1 MASWLIRLLTVVSRP
16 REPRPGRLRSVAAE
30 IFGERRAPN
39 MHAVACA
46 VPRLRRTMLAG
57 ATYPLAD
64 LVAASS
70 AVPGVLAPHRV
81 DGTLYVDGGVRS
93 MASADL
99 APRAENL
106 LVMAPIAGP
115 MFGPAG
121 RHAERNLTKEVG
133 VWKAI
138 GPSPVWPRCRP
149 TCSISTAPGAATTSP
164 MRRVPAFSSVG
175 AKADIRRRA
184 DDPVRSPLQ
193 DREITCPARHPGA
206 EDRHSRGA

>member
-1 MASWLIRLLTVVSRP
+1 
-16 REPRPGRLRSVAAE
+16 
-30 IFGERRAPN
+30 

-133 VWKAI
+133 VWKAANRSGRFWLI
-138 GPSPVWPRCRP
+138 RPNRAIAGLATLPTHLFDLDRARRCYDLAYAQGAGILKRWSEGGYPS
-149 TCSISTAPGAATTSP
+149 TG
-164 MRRVPAFSSVG
+164 G
-175 AKADIRRRA
+175 
-184 DDPVRSPLQ
+184 
-193 DREITCPARHPGA
+193 
-206 EDRHSRGA
+206 